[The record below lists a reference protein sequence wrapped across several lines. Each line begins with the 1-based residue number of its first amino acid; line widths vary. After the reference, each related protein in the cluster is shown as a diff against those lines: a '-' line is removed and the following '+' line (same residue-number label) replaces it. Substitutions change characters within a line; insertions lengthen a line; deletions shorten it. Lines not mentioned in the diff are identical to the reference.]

1 MLHKQQKQQKLN
13 IIYEARGKRIWI
25 KQQMH
30 AIPDIEAIAK
40 TKKNNSNILINIM
53 KIHHAEQKNIG
64 NLVVERMFLRTYAW
78 QSRDYH

>member
-1 MLHKQQKQQKLN
+1 
-13 IIYEARGKRIWI
+13 
-25 KQQMH
+25 MH